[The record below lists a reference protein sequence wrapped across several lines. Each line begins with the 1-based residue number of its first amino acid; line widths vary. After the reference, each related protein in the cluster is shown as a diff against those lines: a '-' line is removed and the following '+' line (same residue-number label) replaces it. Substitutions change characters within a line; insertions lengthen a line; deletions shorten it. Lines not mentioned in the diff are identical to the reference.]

1 MAAQIVVT
9 VPDGQMCI
17 SGS

>member
-1 MAAQIVVT
+1 MAAKIVVT